1 VSDDQRAALEALVCE
16 RFSATTSNKKILET
30 FENEKGSLLITY
42 ANERGFGEDE
52 RGDTAFYIVKTRAGH
67 GLFFFSLKCGE
78 LFHPLK
84 EDEMRA
90 SMAES
95 LVLSQAVL
103 NIVSS
108 VANKKKM
115 AEELKALGL
124 SKGMTIEELLKVF
137 GRDKSI
143 KNVLNRLEQDIRMEP
158 NTNVARVART
168 FSGIQLVHFCANRNE
183 SVMRIWDES
192 GMRRPMGEV
201 LFWQFVAPLFLK
213 IRTFVGCEYA
223 FLFAADMSPDLSL
236 IHYYEQALR
245 FMQDASIGANK
256 PAYDFCCSFMCQ
268 PLRELAKNRK
278 NYFEHFNDKVM

>member
-1 VSDDQRAALEALVCE
+1 MSDDQRAALEALVCE
-16 RFSATTSNKKILET
+16 RFSTTTSNKKILET

-42 ANERGFGEDE
+42 ANERGFDEDE

-78 LFHPLK
+78 LFHL
-84 EDEMRA
+84 
-90 SMAES
+90 
-95 LVLSQAVL
+95 
-103 NIVSS
+103 
-108 VANKKKM
+108 
-115 AEELKALGL
+115 
-124 SKGMTIEELLKVF
+124 
-137 GRDKSI
+137 
-143 KNVLNRLEQDIRMEP
+143 
-158 NTNVARVART
+158 
-168 FSGIQLVHFCANRNE
+168 CANRNE